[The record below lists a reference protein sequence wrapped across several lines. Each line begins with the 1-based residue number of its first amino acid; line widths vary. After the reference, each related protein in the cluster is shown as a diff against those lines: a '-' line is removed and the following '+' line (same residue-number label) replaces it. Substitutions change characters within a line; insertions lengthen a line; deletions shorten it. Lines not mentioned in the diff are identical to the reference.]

1 MKNKIIGYLGG
12 VSKELWL
19 IFSIVG
25 SAGVFNYV
33 VGGQRLILT
42 FYNLP
47 TFFAAYYFGRRRA
60 VEAALASILFVTWV
74 DMMNPA
80 ILGRHSMEMNGWL
93 TWSDLAIWAG
103 MLLVFAYAVGTL
115 HEHADRR
122 LRELRETYTG
132 LLQILSQIISND
144 KMTQNHSYRV
154 SVYATQI
161 ASEMGFDEE
170 RIEDIRAAALLH
182 DIGKLETSRGVL
194 YKAAKLN
201 DSEMDEMKLHV
212 KKGANL
218 LKPVSGSLGRILP
231 IILAHHDRFDGSGY
245 NATKGEDIPIEARIL
260 AVADVY
266 DAMTSDR
273 PYRQGVTPFE
283 ARDMLVKGKG
293 TDFDPKVIEAFES
306 AFLKQRMEVPEVLV

>member
-1 MKNKIIGYLGG
+1 MKNKVFLHLSH

-25 SAGVFNYV
+25 SAGLFNYV

-60 VEAALASILFVTWV
+60 VEAALASILFVSWV
-74 DMMNPA
+74 DMMNPS
-80 ILGRHSMEMNGWL
+80 ILGHRSLEMNGWL

-103 MLLVFAYAVGTL
+103 MLLIFAYAVGTL

-122 LRELRETYTG
+122 LKDLRETYTG

-144 KMTQNHSYRV
+144 KFTQNHSYRV
-154 SVYATQI
+154 SIYATQI
-161 ASEMGFDEE
+161 AGEMGFNEE
-170 RIEDIRAAALLH
+170 KIEDIRAAALLH
-182 DIGKLETSRGVL
+182 DIGKLETSTGIL

-201 DSEMDEMKLHV
+201 DEEYSEMKNHV
-212 KKGANL
+212 QKGVNL
-218 LKPVSGSLGRILP
+218 LAPVSGSLGRVLP

-245 NATKGEDIPIEARIL
+245 NASKGEDIPIEARIL
-260 AVADVY
+260 SVADVY
-266 DAMTSDR
+266 DALISDR
-273 PYRQGVTPFE
+273 PYRQGCSPFE
-283 ARDMLVKGKG
+283 ARDIIVKGKG
-293 TDFDPKVIEAFES
+293 TDFDPQVVHAFEL
-306 AFLKQRMEVPEVLV
+306 AFQKQRLEVSEVMV

>member
-1 MKNKIIGYLGG
+1 MWSY
-12 VSKELWL
+12 
-19 IFSIVG
+19 
-25 SAGVFNYV
+25 
-33 VGGQRLILT
+33 GQRLILT

-74 DMMNPA
+74 DMMNPT
-80 ILGRHSMEMNGWL
+80 ILGRRSVEMNGWL

-144 KMTQNHSYRV
+144 KFTQNHSYRV

-161 ASEMGFDEE
+161 AGEMGFSED

-182 DIGKLETSRGVL
+182 DIGKLETSREVL
-194 YKAAKLN
+194 YKAAKLT
-201 DSEMDEMKLHV
+201 DDETDEIKLHV
-212 KKGANL
+212 QKGVELPQPGLA
-218 LKPVSGSLGRILP
+218 GSLRSEFSPPSSWRTTTSSTAPATTPPREKISPSRHRIL
-231 IILAHHDRFDGSGY
+231 S
-245 NATKGEDIPIEARIL
+245 
-260 AVADVY
+260 VADAY
-266 DAMTSDR
+266 DALIRDR
-273 PYRQGVTPFE
+273 PYRQGLSPFE
-283 ARDMLVKGKG
+283 ARDIIVKGEG
-293 TDFDPKVIEAFES
+293 SDFDPRVIRAFES
-306 AFLKQRMEVPEVLV
+306 AFQKQRLEVPEVLV